1 MSDTPKP
8 GWLSFSIR
16 DLLWLTALVAV
27 VLRARYERPTV
38 PGRYV
43 MEHHPALFQT
53 YVLSTPPP
61 VKAGCATR
69 AATGSM
75 RATTPPA

>member
-1 MSDTPKP
+1 MSDTPKT

-27 VLRARYERPTV
+27 VLWARYERPTA

-43 MEHHPALFQT
+43 MEHHPGLFQT
-53 YVLSTPPP
+53 YVLDTATGQGWVRDSGGNWADATPP
-61 VKAGCATR
+61 VLKK
-69 AATGSM
+69 
-75 RATTPPA
+75 